1 MKNII
6 IYIIFGLI
14 FFSSIGALYY
24 NYIKYKNETIRL
36 TNNQTTL
43 MASLKTYKFR
53 DSLNVVENG
62 KLTLNINELEA
73 NREKDLALIKEL
85 KLKPAQVKTIIKTK
99 IETRDS
105 IVFQLKDSCLHYNTE
120 WISVNGCIGD
130 TLVVVSQDSIAQIAH
145 KEYQHRFWF
154 IKWGLK
160 GFKVKTINF
169 NPNSTVKSAEWIDL
183 E

>member
-99 IETRDS
+99 LATRES

-120 WISVNGCIGD
+120 WISVNGCLGD
-130 TLVVVSQDSIAQIAH
+130 TLVVVSQDSIA
-145 KEYQHRFWF
+145 
-154 IKWGLK
+154 
-160 GFKVKTINF
+160 
-169 NPNSTVKSAEWIDL
+169 
-183 E
+183 

>member
-1 MKNII
+1 MNRILII
-6 IYIIFGLI
+6 ISLVLFILLSTLY
-14 FFSSIGALYY
+14 SIY
-24 NYIKYKNETIRL
+24 NKTLKEKVRFES
-36 TNNQTTL
+36 NQETL

-62 KLTLNINELEA
+62 KLTLNISELKK
-73 NREKDLALIKEL
+73 NREKDLKLIKEL
-85 KLKPAQVKTIIKTK
+85 KLKPSQVQTIIKTK
-99 IETRDS
+99 IVTKDS

-169 NPNSTVKSAEWIDL
+169 NPNSTVKSSEWINL

>member
-85 KLKPAQVKTIIKTK
+85 KLRPKDVETITKVKVV
-99 IETRDS
+99 TRDS
-105 IVFQLKDSCLHYNTE
+105 IIFQLKDSCINYESE
-120 WISVNGCIGD
+120 WTKVSGCIGD
-130 TLVVVSQDSIAQIAH
+130 TLSIETSDSIAFIAH
-145 KEYQHRFWF
+145 KEYKHKFLFFR
-154 IKWGLK
+154 WGLERA
-160 GFKVKTINF
+160 KVKIINF
-169 NPNSTVKSAEWIDL
+169 NPRSSVKSPEWIDL
-183 E
+183 K

>member
-1 MKNII
+1 MNKILII
-6 IYIIFGLI
+6 ILLI
-14 FFSSIGALYY
+14 LISSISGIYYLYDKS
-24 NYIKYKNETIRL
+24 IKENRRL

-62 KLTLNINELEA
+62 KLTLNVNELKA
-73 NREKDLALIKEL
+73 NRKKDLALIKEL

-120 WISVNGCIGD
+120 WMDVHGCVGD
-130 TLVVVSQDSIAQIAH
+130 TLYITSTDSIAQIAH
-145 KEYQHRFWF
+145 KEYKHKFWF
-154 IKWGLK
+154 IKWGLT
-160 GFKVKTINF
+160 GFKVKTVNF
-169 NPNSTVKSAEWIDL
+169 NPKSTVKSSEWINL

>member
-62 KLTLNINELEA
+62 KLTLNVNELK
-73 NREKDLALIKEL
+73 NDREKDLALIKEL
-85 KLKPAQVKTIIKTK
+85 KLRPA
-99 IETRDS
+99 
-105 IVFQLKDSCLHYNTE
+105 
-120 WISVNGCIGD
+120 
-130 TLVVVSQDSIAQIAH
+130 
-145 KEYQHRFWF
+145 
-154 IKWGLK
+154 
-160 GFKVKTINF
+160 
-169 NPNSTVKSAEWIDL
+169 
-183 E
+183 

>member
-43 MASLKTYKFR
+43 MASLNTYKFR

-62 KLTLNINELEA
+62 KLTLNISELKK
-73 NREKDLALIKEL
+73 NREKDLKLIKEL
-85 KLKPAQVKTIIKTK
+85 KLKPSQVQTIIKTK
-99 IETRDS
+99 IVTKDS
-105 IVFQLKDSCLHYNTE
+105 IVFQLKDSCINYQTE
-120 WISVNGCIGD
+120 WMDVHGCVGD
-130 TLVVVSQDSIAQIAH
+130 TLYITSTDSIAQIAH
-145 KEYQHRFWF
+145 KEYKHKFWF
-154 IKWGLK
+154 IKWGLT
-160 GFKVKTINF
+160 GFKVKTVNF
-169 NPNSTVKSAEWIDL
+169 NPKSTVKSSEWINL

>member
-14 FFSSIGALYY
+14 LFSSIGTLYY
-24 NYIKYKNETIRL
+24 NYIKYKNESIRL
-36 TNNQTTL
+36 AKNQTTL

-62 KLTLNINELEA
+62 KLILNVNELKA
-73 NREKDLALIKEL
+73 DREKDLALIKEL

-120 WISVNGCIGD
+120 WISVNGCLGD
-130 TLVVVSQDSIAQIAH
+130 TLVITSQDSIVQVAH
-145 KEYQHRFWF
+145 KEYKHKFWF
-154 IKWGLK
+154 IKWGLT

-169 NPNSTVKSAEWIDL
+169 NPNSTIKSAEWIDL

>member
-14 FFSSIGALYY
+14 FFSSIGILYN
-24 NYIKYKNETIRL
+24 NYRKYKLESIRL
-36 TNNQTTL
+36 SNNQTTL

-62 KLTLNINELEA
+62 KLILNINELKT
-73 NREKDLALIKEL
+73 NRAKDLALIKEL
-85 KLKPAQVKTIIKTK
+85 KLKPAQVTTIIKTK

-105 IVFQLKDSCLHYNTE
+105 IVFQLKDSCFHYKTE
-120 WISVNGCIGD
+120 WLSVNGCLGD
-130 TLVVVSQDSIAQIAH
+130 TLVIISQDSIAQIAH
-145 KEYQHRFWF
+145 KEYKHKFWF
-154 IKWGLK
+154 IKWGLM

-169 NPNSTVKSAEWIDL
+169 NPNSTVKSAEWINL

>member
-130 TLVVVSQDSIAQIAH
+130 TLVVVSQDSIA
-145 KEYQHRFWF
+145 
-154 IKWGLK
+154 
-160 GFKVKTINF
+160 
-169 NPNSTVKSAEWIDL
+169 
-183 E
+183 

>member
-1 MKNII
+1 MNRILII
-6 IYIIFGLI
+6 ILLI
-14 FFSSIGALYY
+14 LISSISGIYYLYDKS
-24 NYIKYKNETIRL
+24 IKENRRL

-53 DSLNVVENG
+53 DSLNVIENG
-62 KLTLNINELEA
+62 KLTLNVNELKA
-73 NREKDLALIKEL
+73 NRKKDLALIKEL

-120 WISVNGCIGD
+120 WISVNGCLGD
-130 TLVVVSQDSIAQIAH
+130 TLVIASQDSIVQIAH
-145 KEYQHRFWF
+145 KEYKRKFWF
-154 IKWGLK
+154 IKWGLT

-169 NPNSTVKSAEWIDL
+169 NPNSTIKSAEWIDL